1 MADKLLIL
9 GAAIAHQNKSYN
21 IGSSIAKAVDSSVK
35 DWTAEVEARRKRIG
49 AASLLTQQY
58 LDKLPENPEIDL
70 LDENI
75 SGMFTTDLSNIR
87 NNIATR
93 KMDMFAN
100 SYKYAPGTQAY
111 TDGNNEIKRLEKQL
125 KTRLKDAQD
134 IQLAKS
140 NWIKEHA
147 NISDT
152 WKLFNADK
160 YEALTRILQKDN
172 PTYTAKRNK
181 DDELILSTTIASGET
196 IDVNVSELDDWEE
209 FPMPE
214 INKINAFYELAQNAG
229 AQGKDLPDGTVVQI
243 QNYLYNY
250 IGKNKNA
257 LLSLMFD
264 KLPIGD
270 PDNRMG
276 YFTETEL
283 HEMFDTDDSG
293 DLSSEEMSVFGK
305 KGTEYDFS
313 NMRTKVIDKIVE
325 KIKLENENHKP
336 EEAGY
341 FNDPN
346 ESSTERNRRTRMA
359 NNTTSFVNLLKDSQN
374 KTVDEIMEII
384 KKDSYFSAFISNEES
399 KGTIIMP
406 DKSSITDMAVDAFNI
421 KPQIEIFK
429 TGNILPL
436 LERLMRKLG
445 STKAN
450 RDAVNTD
457 VYYYNQLDEDHFL
470 KQVQGKLNPGK
481 K

>member
-196 IDVNVSELDDWEE
+196 INVNVSELDDWEE

-283 HEMFDTDDSG
+283 HEMFDTDGSG

-325 KIKLENENHKP
+325 KIKLENTNNRP
-336 EEAGY
+336 EDLGY
-341 FNDPN
+341 YGIGTPSQKIAKGKFVRSRYGFDVFMTDYKEKSTLEILNAIMKDKHFKGYIHGLDGDKIMLR
-346 ESSTERNRRTRMA
+346 ESSM
-359 NNTTSFVNLLKDSQN
+359 D
-374 KTVDEIMEII
+374 KTVSGAFDLNDEIKEF
-384 KKDSYFSAFISNEES
+384 K
-399 KGTIIMP
+399 
-406 DKSSITDMAVDAFNI
+406 
-421 KPQIEIFK
+421 K
-429 TGNILPL
+429 TGNAGKIFETLYLKTGSDLMLGAYSDDL
-436 LERLMRKLG
+436 LYYENSTEEERLKHVG
-445 STKAN
+445 
-450 RDAVNTD
+450 
-457 VYYYNQLDEDHFL
+457 
-470 KQVQGKLNPGK
+470 QGL
-481 K
+481 